1 MENIEISIEFNP
13 EIIQRIYSIIK
24 EDPDYKPKPYRRGM
38 LRIEQALEATSDTRA
53 LRLGDGILEE
63 VADLFTKQFP
73 RRKAIIVADTNTY
86 AAAGKR
92 VEEALHK
99 ANIEQESP
107 FIF

>member
-63 VADLFTKQFP
+63 AATCSP
-73 RRKAIIVADTNTY
+73 NNSTGRKAI
-86 AAAGKR
+86 
-92 VEEALHK
+92 L
-99 ANIEQESP
+99 
-107 FIF
+107 